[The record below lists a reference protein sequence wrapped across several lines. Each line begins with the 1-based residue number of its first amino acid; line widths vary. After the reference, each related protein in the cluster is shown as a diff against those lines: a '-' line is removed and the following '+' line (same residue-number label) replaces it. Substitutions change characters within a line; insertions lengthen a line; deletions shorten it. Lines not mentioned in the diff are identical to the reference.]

1 MNLIRGFF
9 VYFLYDHIK
18 AVVAQKPPTLKA
30 PTRQTTVSKRLVRND
45 STASILCS
53 QLENNKVASL
63 DLAKCEQDLN
73 NVSLEE
79 DVDLSDVGDPFL
91 LGDYVKD
98 IYNYLFDLEK
108 RYTIQEDYLQVGSQ
122 AHLKEMFN
130 CFSLRFLLQL
140 EPAVTKSNLQCVGV
154 AAMFL
159 ASKYEEIQMPDVT
172 EFASMTENYVK
183 VKDILIMEVLII
195 QKLGFDFSRPHPLA
209 FLRRFSKVAKAGK
222 FCHIYSKYFIELA
235 LNDYSLVHERPSRI
249 AAAAVYLA
257 HVHSSNP
264 TIKRTL
270 STSNT

>member
-1 MNLIRGFF
+1 F
-9 VYFLYDHIK
+9 
-18 AVVAQKPPTLKA
+18 Q
-30 PTRQTTVSKRLVRND
+30 RLVRND

-108 RYTIQEDYLQVGSQ
+108 RYTIQEDYLQ
-122 AHLKEMFN
+122 
-130 CFSLRFLLQL
+130 QL